1 MQEQQRQRRHHHPHP
16 RSQPTTSHS
25 TAHIQTHLIDI
36 RFFLLPDPRVR
47 LPEQRQK
54 ARSKHCPRIQGHER
68 ANKAY
73 MTAVTHQLDQDA
85 IEANSVFIQLYSHG
99 DMAESSATRNSGLEV
114 TALMANISGTTE
126 QEMIQTAMSKA
137 SLSDVRYERGR
148 CVAIQVGRPHD
159 AMDWPRRCVG
169 VHAHMSPLT
178 TRVHDAQNFTTTAPQ
193 HAQSWRSDLVSPLWL
208 DHTGGSRQDTHSALV
223 PERRGCGWLDRTHLS
238 HARHRCSTSHIY
250 LLLVEHHD
258 GEHLLCII

>member
-126 QEMIQTAMSKA
+126 QEMIQTAMSKGELERRTLRA
-137 SLSDVRYERGR
+137 REVRSHPS
-148 CVAIQVGRPHD
+148 RPTSRRHGLAEEVCWCTRTHVSSHD
-159 AMDWPRRCVG
+159 TRSRRTEL
-169 VHAHMSPLT
+169 HNDSTT
-178 TRVHDAQNFTTTAPQ
+178 TRTELAF
-193 HAQSWRSDLVSPLWL
+193 
-208 DHTGGSRQDTHSALV
+208 
-223 PERRGCGWLDRTHLS
+223 
-238 HARHRCSTSHIY
+238 
-250 LLLVEHHD
+250 
-258 GEHLLCII
+258 